1 MSASPKFRLLKALAL
16 RLFFGL
22 VSLLFIAFVTFV
34 ADELA
39 PGDAALAKAGDK
51 ASPEAIARIRHEM
64 GLDRPW
70 PIRFGEFVGNATH
83 GDFGNSYFGTQEP
96 VSKIITRALPYTL
109 KISLMAILLAATI
122 GITLGTIAAINENKG
137 LDRASLSLST
147 LGVTIPNFV
156 LGPILVLILGV
167 WLKQLPN
174 SYDPRLPHPEIYY
187 LIIPVLI
194 MAARPMATLTR
205 LTRASMI
212 ETLRQEFVKLAV
224 AKGVPPFRLYTTH
237 ALRNAILPVVT
248 AIGTSFGFLLTGS
261 FITERFYVIPGIG
274 FYTIEA
280 IQKRDTPLILATVL
294 VTGAMFVIVNLIV
307 DFLLPIL
314 DPRIRESQV

>member
-1 MSASPKFRLLKALAL
+1 MSASPKTRLLKALAL
-16 RLFFGL
+16 RLFFGA

-39 PGDAALAKAGDK
+39 PGDAALARAGDK
-51 ASPEAIARIRHEM
+51 ASPQAIAVIRHEM

-70 PIRFGEFVGNATH
+70 PVRFTEFVGNAVK
-83 GDFGNSYFGTQEP
+83 GDFGHSFFGTQEP
-96 VSKIITRALPYTL
+96 VSKILLRALPYTL
-109 KISLMAILLAATI
+109 KISLMAIVLATLLGVTF
-122 GITLGTIAAINENKG
+122 GTIAAINENKG

-156 LGPILVLILGV
+156 LGPILVLVFGM
-167 WLKQLPN
+167 WLHQLPN
-174 SYDPRLPHPEIYY
+174 SYDPRLPQPEIYY

-194 MAARPMATLTR
+194 MAARPTATLTR

-212 ETLRQEFVKLAV
+212 ETLKQEFVKLAI
-224 AKGVPPFRLYTTH
+224 AKGVPVFRLTTSH

-280 IQKRDTPLILATVL
+280 IQKRDTPLILATVV

-307 DFLLPIL
+307 DLLLPIL